1 MLSTYSS
8 QIQSVY
14 EKCRYRES
22 FMFTLYVN
30 TLKMGNPEIAFL
42 ENGEYQVTC
51 CSSLWLRSQCSIYLT
66 LERPLYSSTSPS
78 VINL

>member
-30 TLKMGNPEIAFL
+30 TLKMGNPEIALL
-42 ENGEYQVTC
+42 EKNGNIKLHAVLLFGFVH
-51 CSSLWLRSQCSIYLT
+51 SAV
-66 LERPLYSSTSPS
+66 STSRWKGLYTAAPPPA
-78 VINL
+78 